1 MFPAM
6 RLPRIRLSL
15 RTMLALVAVLTLPF
29 AFWGWRLR
37 TEVPFPAGLDV
48 ATLAVTVVSAGV
60 IANILIRASRDAPRL
75 LGPVGWGLLALD
87 IVVAVWFSS
96 VEVASVVARC
106 AACGHATDINES
118 RFFSVFASRVAR
130 EFPTVTELIARD
142 LGIPCQHEQT
152 TRWLRN
158 RVFGGCLWGENFIGI
173 YHLSDP
179 PPYPPCARDAVRS
192 WATKDPNF
200 IRNFR
205 DRALEGRDQGYMRAL
220 VFRMYDACPV
230 DQLPANP
237 YPGYQR
243 AVGPAPPSTSER
255 IR

>member
-1 MFPAM
+1 M

-48 ATLAVTVVSAGV
+48 ATIAVTVVSAGV
-60 IANILIRASRDAPRL
+60 IANILIRASRDTPRL
-75 LGPVGWGLLALD
+75 LGPVGWGLLALN
-87 IVVAVWFSS
+87 IAVAVWFSS
-96 VEVASVVARC
+96 VELASVVERC
-106 AACGHATDINES
+106 PACGHGTDINES
-118 RFFSVFASRVAR
+118 RFFSVTHSRVAR
-130 EFPTVTELIARD
+130 EFPTLRELIARD

-152 TRWLRN
+152 TNWMKN
-158 RVFGGCLWGENFIGI
+158 RLFGGCLWGENFVGI
-173 YHLSDP
+173 HRLSDAP
-179 PPYPPCARDAVRS
+179 WYPPCARDAFRS
-192 WATKDPNF
+192 WAAKDPNF

-205 DRALEGRDQGYMRAL
+205 ERALEGRDPGYMRAL
-220 VFRMYDACPV
+220 VVRMYDACPV

-237 YPGYQR
+237 YLEYQR
-243 AVGPAPPSTSER
+243 AVEPDSPLSSER